1 MKKLIVFLFLVPLCL
16 AAAFA
21 EGAQDAAKKY
31 RWKVGFNTVAGSI
44 RDVAAKE
51 FKRVVESKSAGQI
64 AIDIFPGEALGT
76 EQEMI
81 EAVKVGAL
89 DFQLCGGTA
98 LQNLVREVT
107 PPTLPF
113 MVKDYAEAHALLD
126 GPLGAHIKQKAAVH
140 NLQILSF
147 LDLGFAQITNNKR
160 PIRVPDDL
168 KGIKMRSPNEP
179 TSIATFKAL
188 GSAVSTMPF
197 GEVYLALSQGVV
209 DGQFNPLDAI
219 YDTKFHEVQK
229 FLAITNHFYYYIH
242 FMMNKKLWDSLP
254 AHLKPIVQEGAIA
267 AREVSRE
274 WFTKKDAEMLAKL
287 KPSFQE
293 ITYPDIAA
301 FRTKLEPLYRD
312 ELSKMVPAE
321 ALKLAQESLA
331 QYRKKK

>member
-1 MKKLIVFLFLVPLCL
+1 MTRLLVFLFLVPWCL
-16 AAAFA
+16 GAALA
-21 EGAQDAAKKY
+21 EAQTYK
-31 RWKVGFNTVAGSI
+31 WKVGINTVAGSI

-51 FKRVVESKSAGQI
+51 FKKIVEAKSNGQVTVTL
-64 AIDIFPGEALGT
+64 FPGEALGT

-98 LQNLVREVT
+98 LQNLVKEVT

-113 MVKDYAEAHALLD
+113 MVKDYDEAHALLD
-126 GPLGAHIKQKAAVH
+126 GPFGEYVKQKAAVH

-188 GSAVSTMPF
+188 GSSVSTMPF

-219 YDTKFHEVQK
+219 HDTKFHEVQK
-229 FLAITNHFYYYIH
+229 YLAITNHFYYYIH

-254 AHLKPIVQEGAIA
+254 ANLKAAVQEGANA
-267 AREVSRE
+267 AKQVSRD
-274 WFTKKDAEMLAKL
+274 WFKKKDAEMLAKL
-287 KPSFQE
+287 KPSFKE

-301 FRTKLEPLYRD
+301 FRAHLAPLYKD

-321 ALKLAQESLA
+321 AIKLAQETLDK
-331 QYRKKK
+331 YRKK

>member
-1 MKKLIVFLFLVPLCL
+1 MKRLLVFLFLVPFCL
-16 AAAFA
+16 GAALVGPAQ
-21 EGAQDAAKKY
+21 GAAQTYK
-31 RWKVGFNTVAGSI
+31 WKLGFNTVAGSI

-51 FKRVVESKSAGQI
+51 FKKIVETKSNGQI
-64 AIDIFPGEALGT
+64 TVAIFPGEALGS

-98 LQNLVREVT
+98 LQNLVKEVT

-113 MVKDYAEAHALLD
+113 MVKNYDEAHALLD
-126 GPLGAHIKQKAAVH
+126 GPYGDYVRQKAAVH
-140 NLQILSF
+140 NLQILSY
-147 LDLGFAQITNNKR
+147 LDLGFAQMTNNKR

-197 GEVYLALSQGVV
+197 SEVYLALSQGVV

-229 FLAITNHFYYYIH
+229 YLAITNHFYYYIH
-242 FMMNKKLWDSLP
+242 FMMNKKLWDGLP
-254 AHLKPIVQEGAIA
+254 ANLKGVVQEGANA
-267 AREVSRE
+267 AKQVSRD
-274 WFTKKDAEMLAKL
+274 WFKKKDAEMLEKL

-293 ITYPDIAA
+293 ITYPNIAEFQA
-301 FRTKLEPLYRD
+301 KLAPFYKD

-321 ALKLAQESLA
+321 AIRLAQETLEK
-331 QYRKKK
+331 YRKK

>member
-1 MKKLIVFLFLVPLCL
+1 MRRPLVVLFLAFLVLGVASAE
-16 AAAFA
+16 AA
-21 EGAQDAAKKY
+21 QSYK
-31 RWKVGFNTVAGSI
+31 WKVGFNTVAGSI

-51 FKRVVESKSAGQI
+51 FKKVVEAKSNGQVTI
-64 AIDIFPGEALGT
+64 TIFPGEALGT

-98 LQNLVREVT
+98 LQNLVKEVT

-113 MVKDYAEAHALLD
+113 MVKDYEEAHALLD
-126 GPLGAHIKQKAAVH
+126 GPFGDHVKAKAAVH
-140 NLQILSF
+140 NLKILSF

-168 KGIKMRSPNEP
+168 KGLKMRSPNEP

-229 FLAITNHFYYYIH
+229 YLAITNHFYYYIH
-242 FMMNKKLWDSLP
+242 FMTNKKLWDGLP
-254 AHLKPIVQEGAIA
+254 PNLQSAVQEGANA
-267 AREVSRE
+267 ARQVSRD
-274 WFTKKDAEMLAKL
+274 WFKKKDAEMLEKL
-287 KPSFQE
+287 KPSFKE
-293 ITYPDIAA
+293 VTHPDIAA
-301 FRTKLEPLYRD
+301 FRAHLAPLYKD
-312 ELSKMVPAE
+312 ELSKMVPPE
-321 ALKLAQESLA
+321 AMKIAQDTLEK
-331 QYRKKK
+331 YRKK